1 MTRRHHIPG
10 LADHHERDAETSL
23 GGVRRPDAR
32 ARLTGLIA
40 LALRLPCLFLVVA
53 AALPHQARA
62 EDPLLLM
69 LSGDEQ
75 LVSIATGTPQPVS
88 KAPSVATVITAA
100 DIKAT
105 GATDLSE
112 ILETVPG
119 LHVSRNGFLWQPI
132 YSIRGISTQF
142 NPEVLI
148 LLNGIPIT
156 NGFYGNRGNQ
166 MGGFPVDHVSRIE
179 VIRGPGSA
187 LYGAEAV
194 SGVINIVTK
203 TANEIDGT
211 EFGLRA
217 GSFDTYDGW
226 VQHGGRVGEVDV
238 AAYLRLGH
246 TDGFRRT
253 IEADAQTALDSA
265 FGTHASHAPGQINT
279 GYDSID
285 ARLDLSFDKWRFR
298 TGYIGRPNLEMGAG
312 VADALDPTT
321 KSDAHYANADLTWH
335 DAKFSQ
341 DWDVTAQASYYDIA
355 ETNSDVTLFPA
366 GSALPLPLPG
376 GTGSTIGMVG
386 RPQHWERQER
396 LSLSGLYGGLERHK
410 LRVGAGYNVDDL
422 YRTTETKNFTFAGG
436 VPVCINLD
444 CSMVTATE
452 ANGLLFLSPHL
463 RRSYYAYAQDE
474 WFFAPDWT
482 LTAGLRHDRYSDFG
496 GTTNPRLAVVWDTA
510 YNLTTKLMFGR
521 AFRAPTFVE
530 LYTVNNPASRGNPD
544 LKPETIDT
552 TELAF
557 AWQAQPNLKTG
568 LNLFH
573 YRMQDVIRYVA
584 NADPSTGSTAQNAG
598 DQHGSGFEL
607 EFAWDATADIR
618 LLGNYAY
625 QRSIDENTN
634 QDAGL
639 APHHHA
645 YLRTDWRFVP
655 GWTLSGQVNYV
666 ADRKRQAGDT
676 RPQIADYTTADLT
689 LRTNRLHKDLE
700 LALSVRNLFDANA
713 REPTSG
719 AAAVNIP
726 FDLPLPGRSYFA
738 ELRYRL

>member
-1 MTRRHHIPG
+1 MINAVSRNLLTILC
-10 LADHHERDAETSL
+10 LATC
-23 GGVRRPDAR
+23 
-32 ARLTGLIA
+32 A
-40 LALRLPCLFLVVA
+40 LAT
-53 AALPHQARA
+53 RA
-62 EDPLLLM
+62 HADDEMLLM

-75 LVSIATGTPQPVS
+75 LVSIATGTPRPVS
-88 KAPSVATVITAA
+88 KAPSVASVITAA

-119 LHVSRNGFLWQPI
+119 LHVSRNGFLWRPV
-132 YSIRGISTQF
+132 YAIRGIATQF
-142 NPEVLI
+142 NPEVLV

-156 NGFYGNRGNQ
+156 NGFYGNRGQ
-166 MGGFPVDHVSRIE
+166 ETGGIPIENVSRIE

-194 SGVINIVTK
+194 SGVINIITK
-203 TANEIDGT
+203 TSGEIDGT
-211 EFGLRA
+211 ESGLRA

-226 VQHGGRVGEVDV
+226 VQHGGRVSEVDV
-238 AAYLRLGH
+238 ATYLRLGH
-246 TDGFRRT
+246 SGGFDRA
-253 IEADAQTALDSA
+253 IEADAQTSLDRT
-265 FGTHASHAPGQINT
+265 FGTHASRAPDSIET

-285 ARLDLSFDKWRFR
+285 ARIDLSTDKWRFR
-298 TGYIGRPNLEMGAG
+298 TGYIGRPNNRETGTG
-312 VADALDPTT
+312 IADALTDHTVEAN
-321 KSDAHYANADLTWH
+321 AHYANADLTWH
-335 DAKFSQ
+335 DAKLSQ
-341 DWDVTAQASYYDIA
+341 NWDVTAQASYYDIA
-355 ETNSDVTLFPA
+355 ETNTDVTLFPA

-376 GTGSTIGMVG
+376 GAGSTIGMVG

-396 LSLSGLYGGLERHK
+396 LNLSGLYGGFDSHK

-422 YRTTETKNFTFAGG
+422 YKTTETKNFTFVGTTPMC
-436 VPVCINLD
+436 VNLD
-444 CSMVTATE
+444 CSMVTANQ

-474 WFFAPDWT
+474 WAFAPDWT

-496 GTTNPRLAVVWDTA
+496 GTTNPRLAIVWDTA

-521 AFRAPTFVE
+521 AFRAPSFVE
-530 LYTVNNPASRGNPD
+530 LYSINNPVALGNPD
-544 LKPETIDT
+544 LKPETIDS

-557 AWQAQPNLKTG
+557 AWQVQANLRTG

-573 YRMQDVIRYVA
+573 YRMKDVIRFVA
-584 NADPSTGSTAQNAG
+584 NADPTTGSTTQNAG
-598 DQHGSGFEL
+598 NQHGNGLEL
-607 EFAWDATADIR
+607 EFTWDASTDLR

-645 YLRTDWRFVP
+645 YLRTDWRLIP
-655 GWTLSGQVNYV
+655 GWTLSGQVNHV
-666 ADRKRQAGDT
+666 ADRKRQAGDL

-689 LRTNRLHKDLE
+689 LRTDRLHKDLE
-700 LALSVRNLFDANA
+700 LAVSVRNLFDANA

-726 FDLPLPGRSYFA
+726 YDLPLPGRSVYL
-738 ELRYRL
+738 ELRYHL